1 MGADATTLARGSRR
15 GAERWGRALE
25 RRVTAWAERVWY
37 ARHPSGVLLAP
48 LGWVYCAAASLRK
61 RAPGTGWV
69 RRMRLPVPVV
79 VVGNL
84 TVGGTGKTPL
94 VVWLAGTLRADG
106 LRPGV
111 LARGYRGKAKDWPR
125 IVSPDSDPA
134 QVGDEPVLLARRTG
148 CPVVAGPDRVAAARR
163 LLETGSCDLVLCDDG
178 LQDLSLAHDVEI
190 VVLDGARRLGNGRCL
205 PAGPLR
211 ESARRLAE
219 VDLVVCRGEARTGEL
234 GMAYQAGV
242 PRNVDDEAQERGF
255 AEFRGRAVHA
265 VAGVGNPE
273 GFFGLL
279 RGEGLSVVEHRFP
292 DHHAFGPGDLDFGDG
307 LPVIMTEKDAVKCR
321 GLAPGRA
328 WYVPVEA
335 VLEEAFSG
343 RLRSL
348 LARGGERGQETA

>member
-1 MGADATTLARGSRR
+1 MAADPTRLARGARH
-15 GAERWGRALE
+15 GPDRWGRALE
-25 RRVTAWAERVWY
+25 RRLTAWAERVWY
-37 ARHPSGVLLAP
+37 GRLPLGVLLAP

-61 RAPGTGWV
+61 LAPGVGLV
-69 RRMRLPVPVV
+69 RRLRLSVPVV

-94 VVWLAGTLRADG
+94 VVWLARTLCEDG
-106 LRPGV
+106 LHPGV

-125 IVSPDSDPA
+125 VVGPDSDPA

-148 CPVVAGPDRVAAARR
+148 CAVVAGPDRVAAARR
-163 LLETGSCDLVLCDDG
+163 LLETGPCDVVLCDDG
-178 LQDLSLAHDVEI
+178 LQDPSLAHDVEI
-190 VVLDGARRLGNGRCL
+190 VVLDGVRRLGNGRCL

-219 VDLVVCRGEARTGEL
+219 VDLVVCRGEPRTGEF
-234 GMAYQAGV
+234 GMAYRPGI
-242 PRNVDDEAQERGF
+242 PRSVDDEARERGF
-255 AEFRGRAVHA
+255 AEFRGETVHA

-273 GFFGLL
+273 GFFDLL

-292 DHHAFGPGDLDFGDG
+292 DHHAFAPGDLDFGDS
-307 LPVIMTEKDAVKCR
+307 LPVMMTEKDAVKCR
-321 GLAPGRA
+321 GLARGRA
-328 WYVPVEA
+328 WYVPVDAVVDEA
-335 VLEEAFSG
+335 LCG